1 MPKKRLKKSK
11 ILVSIIEDDASMRSA
26 LASLVGSHAYL
37 VSEHISAEDF
47 LASKELPTTSC
58 IISDIQ
64 MPGLDGF
71 GLITAL
77 NLRASNVPV
86 ILITANTDKTLS
98 SKALER
104 GAICLLQK
112 PFDADL
118 LMAHLS
124 RALKEV
130 P

>member
-11 ILVSIIEDDASMRSA
+11 ILVSIIEDDNSMRSA
-26 LASLVGSHAYL
+26 LASLVGSHDYL
-37 VSEHISAEDF
+37 VSEHISAEHF
-47 LASKELPTTSC
+47 LASKEMSVTSC

-77 NLRASNVPV
+77 NLRASSVPV
-86 ILITANTDKTLS
+86 ILITANTDKNLS

-104 GAICLLQK
+104 GAFCLLQK

-118 LMAHLS
+118 LIAHLS
-124 RALKEV
+124 HALGKV
-130 P
+130 R